1 MSTPSRGRA
10 FNQLIAM
17 LPQSAR
23 LRILAHCDEVDLT
36 FATNMGD
43 AGARI
48 RHVHFPLQGFI
59 SLVTPSRDCDA
70 LEVGLVGNEGMH
82 GVSLALGVDV
92 FPFHAMVQGTGT
104 ALRMSAADF
113 RREHARTPELQRA
126 LGRYVRVLLS
136 QYAQRGACMR
146 FHRVEARL
154 ARWLLMTQDRA
165 HADSFQITHA
175 FLAWMLGVR
184 RASVS
189 DAALALQ
196 LRGLIAYK
204 RGRMTILNRRALEVL
219 ACNCYASDR
228 ALYQDTMMQRRVA
241 RKRATAR

>member
-1 MSTPSRGRA
+1 MSMLSRGLA
-10 FNQLIAM
+10 VNQLIAM
-17 LPQSAR
+17 LPHNAR
-23 LRILAHCDEVDLT
+23 LRILGNCDEVDLT

-43 AGARI
+43 PGARI
-48 RHVHFPLQGFI
+48 RHVHFPLEGFI
-59 SLVTPSRDCDA
+59 SLVTPSRIPDA

-92 FPFHAMVQGTGT
+92 FPFHALVQGTGS
-104 ALRMSAADF
+104 ALRMSAAAF
-113 RREHARTPELQRA
+113 RREHARTPELQKA
-126 LGRYVRVLLS
+126 LGRYVHVLMS
-136 QYAQRGACMR
+136 QFAQTGACMR

-196 LRGLIAYK
+196 SRGLIEYK

-219 ACNCYASDR
+219 ACTCYASDR
-228 ALYQDTMMQRRVA
+228 ALYQDTMMQRRPA
-241 RKRATAR
+241 TKRATVR